1 MEEETTETE
10 KPEEMRTALNSTI
23 LAQQTAIEILT
34 NILSG
39 ADDSDEE
46 GWDDCES
53 DGGMVRLSFLTD
65 FCFGKRLTVRYSP
78 YRVTMASA
86 KMGAVDQSDTM
97 SPHYDP
103 CPPSSWRP
111 WRAGGWC

>member
-10 KPEEMRTALNSTI
+10 KLEEMRTALNSTI

-46 GWDDCES
+46 GWDDYES
-53 DGGMVRLSFLTD
+53 DGGMGRMSLLTG
-65 FCFGKRLTVRYSP
+65 CCLG
-78 YRVTMASA
+78 
-86 KMGAVDQSDTM
+86 
-97 SPHYDP
+97 
-103 CPPSSWRP
+103 
-111 WRAGGWC
+111 